1 MDIAFKEKIHI
12 IIILGNVQNI
22 IIIMNNEIATLGIR
36 NRIGRERNVSVVGF
50 QLEKTLAFLNVPLIL
65 PRRSPAVH
73 EADSLFLTITRTMLR
88 WKKHNYKHNFFMNYK
103 DKTQAKC
110 LLTAITKTKHK
121 KMSIDHKTKCLI
133 TDYCIPPCLSYP
145 LPRRAQSKR
154 PH

>member
-36 NRIGRERNVSVVGF
+36 NRIGRERNVSVVRF
-50 QLEKTLAFLNVPLIL
+50 QLQKTLAFLNVPLFV

-110 LLTAITKTKHK
+110 LLTAITKTKDTQNGHRD
-121 KMSIDHKTKCLI
+121 KMSN
-133 TDYCIPPCLSYP
+133 Y
-145 LPRRAQSKR
+145 
-154 PH
+154 